1 MAFGC
6 ASSLSRGEPAG
17 QRPGRQ
23 PVCKDTEE
31 HRAHYYHCHEVAVL
45 DLSIQYDDAKHD
57 ASQAPRTEPCEEE
70 LAVGSLARS
79 RERCEYRQN
88 PHDGQACNPSAGSG
102 LQRLLSQETRSAKP
116 RATKSKTCEA
126 RTGN

>member
-6 ASSLSRGEPAG
+6 ASSLSRGEPVG

-23 PVCKDTEE
+23 AVCKDTEE
-31 HRAHYYHCHEVAVL
+31 HRAHDDHRHEVAVL
-45 DLSIQYDDAKHD
+45 DFSIQYDDG
-57 ASQAPRTEPCEEE
+57 QAPRTEPCEEE
-70 LAVGSLARS
+70 LAIGSLARS
-79 RERCEYRQN
+79 RECCEYRQN

-102 LQRLLSQETRSAKP
+102 LQRLLSQETRSEKP

-126 RTGN
+126 KTGS